1 MAKSFSLKKA
11 VQLGAVSFL
20 SSVSGTVLASG
31 FQNYDWSS
39 ASLGNAHA
47 GSAARADDASTAF
60 TNPAGLVVLNKRQ
73 AVGAS
78 TFILGNFDFDF
89 SSATTPFGNPM
100 TTANGTAGNIHDNA
114 AVPAA
119 LPALH
124 YSHPYSQ
131 NLAFG
136 MSMTV
141 PFGLATDYETTSV
154 QRYMATRSELLTVD
168 LNPSVSY
175 RITKQLSVGLGASA
189 QYMRA
194 TLNKMGD
201 AVAACWAGVSVLGVE
216 GDDCVVAGLA
226 MDTSGNF
233 NNDFEVHNKADD
245 WGFGVNAGAIWSFND
260 TTRLGLHYRS
270 KVRHDL
276 KGNAEFFG
284 SGINKLLGHADL
296 VTVVNSFGLVNQ
308 KVWGTMDLPEIIT
321 LSFFHA
327 LNPKWDFLA
336 DAAYT
341 RWIRFEKLT
350 LNYEKLAAVDLDA
363 GTVTPGKSV
372 TTAQNYHNTWRASVG
387 ANHHC
392 NKNWTARFGYMF
404 DRSPVQDPFRTAR
417 LPDKDR
423 HWGAVGVQY
432 LTDNKAFAFD
442 MSYAHVFFKRN
453 ISLNEKDSENSATLV
468 GKYNGQGNLFGAQVT
483 WNIE

>member
-11 VQLGAVSFL
+11 FQLGAVGFFSG
-20 SSVSGTVLASG
+20 VSGAVLASG
-31 FQNYDWSS
+31 FQNYDWST

-47 GSAARADDASTAF
+47 GSSARADDASTAF
-60 TNPAGLVVLNKRQ
+60 TNPAGLVLLHKRQ
-73 AVGAS
+73 AVGAG
-78 TFILGNFDFDF
+78 TLILGNFNFDF
-89 SSATTPFGNPM
+89 GSATTPFGNSM
-100 TTANGTAGNIHDNA
+100 TTANGKAGNIHDDP
-114 AVPAA
+114 AVPAV

-175 RITKQLSVGLGASA
+175 RITKQLSVGLGAST

-201 AVAACWAGVSVLGVE
+201 AVSACWAGVSLMLISGN
-216 GDDCVVAGLA
+216 DCMDAGLS

-233 NNDFEVHNKADD
+233 ANDFEVHNKADH
-245 WGFGVNAGAIWSFND
+245 WGFGFNAGAIWSFND
-260 TTRLGLHYRS
+260 ATRLGVHYRS
-270 KVRHDL
+270 KIRHDL
-276 KGNAEFFG
+276 KGGAKFFG
-284 SGINKLLGHADL
+284 SGIDKMLAHTNVSTL
-296 VTVVNSFGLVNQ
+296 VSPFGLVDQ
-308 KVWGTMDLPEIIT
+308 KVWGSINLPEIMT
-321 LSFFHA
+321 MSLFHA
-327 LNPKWDFLA
+327 WKKWEFLA

-350 LNYEKLAAVDLDA
+350 LNYEKLASADFVA

-372 TTAQNYHNTWRASVG
+372 TTPQNYHNTWRASVG
-387 ANHHC
+387 VNHHC
-392 NKNWTARFGYMF
+392 NKNWTTRFGYMF

-423 HWGAVGVQY
+423 HWGALGVQY

-442 MSYAHVFFKRN
+442 FSYAHVFFKRN
-453 ISLNEKDSENSATLV
+453 ISLNEMDSENNATLV
-468 GKYNGQGNLFGAQVT
+468 GKYNGKGDLFGAQVT
-483 WNIE
+483 WNIL